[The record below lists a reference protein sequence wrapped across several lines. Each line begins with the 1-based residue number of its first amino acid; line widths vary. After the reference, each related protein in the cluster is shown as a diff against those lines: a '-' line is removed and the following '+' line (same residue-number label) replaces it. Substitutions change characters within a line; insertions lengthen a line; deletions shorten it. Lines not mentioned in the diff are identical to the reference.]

1 VRNLPNPEIQERPR
15 CASDV
20 WKIIAEVVG
29 RDRALGSIL
38 LSMVHS
44 RMANNQTRRNFLRT
58 APLAAAVSIPLT
70 GKLLFASSPGSPEG
84 QANPREPFQ
93 LFTAE
98 KLADSM
104 KAFQAQLG
112 EHSLYQPKGLPL
124 TIAMTAQE
132 KKSVGEFEYHEGR
145 DHVFLIL
152 EGATK
157 FEVGG
162 TPKNPRN
169 TKPGEWLAPDS
180 EGATS
185 LEVKKGDML
194 VIPRGTPHR
203 QSTEKSVTWMLI
215 SPSGP
220 LNS

>member
-1 VRNLPNPEIQERPR
+1 
-15 CASDV
+15 
-20 WKIIAEVVG
+20 
-29 RDRALGSIL
+29 
-38 LSMVHS
+38 
-44 RMANNQTRRNFLRT
+44 MAKNRTRRSFLQA
-58 APLAAAVSIPLT
+58 APLAAVATIPLT
-70 GKLLFASSPGSPEG
+70 EKLFAASSAPSEGANAAPGT
-84 QANPREPFQ
+84 FQ
-93 LFTAE
+93 LFTAD

-112 EHSLYQPKGLPL
+112 EHSLYQSPDLPL
-124 TIAMTAQE
+124 TIAITSQE
-132 KKSVGEFEYHEGR
+132 KKIVGEFEYHEGR

-169 TKPGEWLAPDS
+169 TRPGEWLVQES
-180 EGATS
+180 EGATT

-194 VIPRGTPHR
+194 VITRGTPHR

-215 SPSGP
+215 SASG
-220 LNS
+220 SKKI

>member
-1 VRNLPNPEIQERPR
+1 
-15 CASDV
+15 
-20 WKIIAEVVG
+20 
-29 RDRALGSIL
+29 
-38 LSMVHS
+38 
-44 RMANNQTRRNFLRT
+44 MANNQTRRKFLRA

-84 QANPREPFQ
+84 QTNPREPFQ
-93 LFTAE
+93 FFTAE

-112 EHSLYQPKGLPL
+112 EHYLYQPKGLPL
-124 TIAMTAQE
+124 TIAMTAQNS
-132 KKSVGEFEYHEGR
+132 KSPGELEYHEGR
-145 DHVFLIL
+145 DHIFLIL
-152 EGATK
+152 EGGTK
-157 FEVGG
+157 FDVGG

-169 TKPGEWLAPDS
+169 TRPGEWLAPDS
-180 EGATS
+180 EGFTS

-215 SPSGP
+215 SPSG
-220 LNS
+220 SIKS

>member
-1 VRNLPNPEIQERPR
+1 
-15 CASDV
+15 
-20 WKIIAEVVG
+20 
-29 RDRALGSIL
+29 
-38 LSMVHS
+38 
-44 RMANNQTRRNFLRT
+44 
-58 APLAAAVSIPLT
+58 
-70 GKLLFASSPGSPEG
+70 
-84 QANPREPFQ
+84 
-93 LFTAE
+93 
-98 KLADSM
+98 M
-104 KAFQAQLG
+104 KTFG
-112 EHSLYQPKGLPL
+112 L
-124 TIAMTAQE
+124 TIAFLSLCLFALPGLTAQE
-132 KKSVGEFEYHEGR
+132 KKGVGEFEYHEGR

-215 SPSGP
+215 SPSGA